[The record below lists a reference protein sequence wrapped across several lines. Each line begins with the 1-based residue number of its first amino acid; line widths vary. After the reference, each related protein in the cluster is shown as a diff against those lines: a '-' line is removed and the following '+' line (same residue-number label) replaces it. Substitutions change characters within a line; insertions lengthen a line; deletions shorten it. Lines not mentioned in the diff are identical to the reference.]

1 LTRDA
6 DGAGLAAR
14 ASAKVNL
21 TLEIKGKRS
30 DGYHELESLVMF
42 ADLGDNVSIRAAPSY
57 SLSVDGPFAGA
68 LDGVNLIERAVVAF
82 AEAYRVEAKID
93 CRLTKALPVAA
104 GLGGGSS
111 DAAAVLRLLR
121 EMFGK
126 PADIDDLAPLA
137 RALGADVPC
146 CLYGRAAIMRGL
158 GERLTPL
165 KHFPA
170 AIPALLVNP
179 MRPLATSEVFRRLNA
194 LPLVATNEAEAPAL
208 TTADEVIAYA
218 IDRANDLE
226 PTAISLL
233 PVVADVL
240 ATLRGLPGA
249 RLARLSGSGPTC
261 FALFTTRQDAESAAQ
276 AVTRER
282 PGWWVRAA
290 VLS

>member
-1 LTRDA
+1 
-6 DGAGLAAR
+6 LAAR

-21 TLEIKGKRS
+21 TLEIKGKRP

-42 ADLGDNVSIRAAPSY
+42 ADLGDEVSIRAAPSY

-82 AEAYRVEAKID
+82 AEAYRVEAKIV
-93 CRLTKALPVAA
+93 CHLTKALPVAA

-126 PADIDDLAPLA
+126 PAEIADLVPLA

-158 GERLTPL
+158 GERLTPVADA
-165 KHFPA
+165 P

-179 MRPLATSEVFRRLNA
+179 MRPLATSEVFRKLNA
-194 LPLVATNEAEAPAL
+194 PPFVATDETAAPAL

-233 PVVADVL
+233 PIVADSL
-240 ATLRGLPGA
+240 AMLRGLPGA

-261 FALFTTRQDAESAAQ
+261 FALFTTGHDAESAAQ